1 MNPRR
6 VFYALLIIATWLL
19 FLFAGVLPAQAQDG
33 GGDSQLFRNGHEVS
47 GEFLAFYNSVADPE
61 VLFGIPITTV
71 FNDPFQPGKRI
82 QYFERVRMELD
93 PAGREVSLANIG
105 EFAYDPARPGIEAP
119 IQPNDPQCRIF
130 PNGKRVC
137 YAFRYFFDRYG
148 EKYIGQPVTNAVFT
162 EDGRLVQYF
171 QHLRMEWRGEMPA
184 GSRVVVTA
192 LGYVDFD
199 RRIGDPQYLAP
210 NRGDFPRPIIPT
222 LRAFTGRPLVVN
234 GEKQQVFAILRD
246 QFNEPIKGAT
256 VTVTF
261 YYPES
266 GNLQGWSISG
276 ISTNDAGYAI
286 AEYDVKGVKPNDVVR
301 VEVKAL
307 YSGVELST
315 STWFRVW
322 W

>member
-6 VFYALLIIATWLL
+6 VFYVLLTVAIWLV

-33 GGDSQLFRNGHEVS
+33 GGNVQQFENGHEVS
-47 GEFLAFYNSVADPE
+47 GEFLVFYNSVANPE
-61 VLFGIPITTV
+61 LLFGVPITTV
-71 FNDPFQPGKRI
+71 FTDPFPPGNKI

-93 PAGREVSLANIG
+93 SAGRQVSLANIG
-105 EFAYDPARPGIEAP
+105 EFAYDPAHSGIEVP
-119 IQPNDPQCRIF
+119 IQPNDPQCRLF
-130 PNGKRVC
+130 SNGKRVC
-137 YAFRYFFDRYG
+137 YAFRDFFDRYG
-148 EKYIGQPVTNAVFT
+148 EKYIGQPVTNVLLT
-162 EDGRLVQYF
+162 DEGRLVQYF

-184 GSRVVVTA
+184 GRRVVVTS
-192 LGYVDFD
+192 LGYSDFD
-199 RRIGDPQYLAP
+199 KRIGNSDVRTP
-210 NRGDFPRPIIPT
+210 NRGDIPRPIIPT

-234 GEKQQVFAILRD
+234 GDKQQVFAILRD

-261 YYPES
+261 FYPEN
-266 GNLQGWSISG
+266 GNQQGWSISG
-276 ISTNDAGYAI
+276 ITTNDAGYAI

-301 VEVKAL
+301 VEVKAR
-307 YSGVELST
+307 YSDVELST